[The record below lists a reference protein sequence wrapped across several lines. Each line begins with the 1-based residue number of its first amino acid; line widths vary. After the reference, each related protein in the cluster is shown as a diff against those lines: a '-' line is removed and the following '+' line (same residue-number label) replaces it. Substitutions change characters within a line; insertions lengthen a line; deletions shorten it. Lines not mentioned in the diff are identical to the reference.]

1 MKIGFD
7 AKRAYKNNT
16 GLGNYSRMIISSM
29 SDDDLL
35 YLFTPDTKGRYK
47 DLFSDLKNVSVVT
60 PKGLWRLVPGLWRT
74 FGIAPQIRRLN
85 LDVYHGLSHELPRG
99 RVGETRL
106 VVSMHDLIVWRYPK
120 QFPLVDRLIYK
131 LKQRHSCRRADTI
144 VAISKQTA
152 HDLVDIM
159 GIDSAKIK
167 VVYQSCDAIFR
178 QPVSDE
184 QRAAVR
190 EKYSLP
196 DKYLLCVGTIEQR
209 KNQAAVVEALSLL
222 HSNAH
227 TPLQQF
233 PHLVIVGRKTAYY
246 DTVAE
251 AVRSYGLE
259 SCVHFLNN
267 VDFVDFPALYS
278 EAFASVYMSIFEGF
292 GIPVLESLSC
302 GTPVVAS
309 SRSSIPEVGGDAALY
324 ADPENSQDIAAK
336 INSLLT
342 DDNLYAKLCSRSVAQ
357 ASRFNPREIAADLQK
372 IYGEQ

>member
-120 QFPLVDRLIYK
+120 QFPFVDRLIYK

-144 VAISKQTA
+144 VAISEQTA
-152 HDLVDIM
+152 HDLVEIM
-159 GIDSAKIK
+159 GTDSAKIK
-167 VVYQSCDAIFR
+167 VVYQSCDTIFR

-209 KNQAAVVEALSLL
+209 KNQAAIVRALSGVD
-222 HSNAH
+222 AGI
-227 TPLQQF
+227 
-233 PHLVIVGRKTAYY
+233 HLVIVGKKTGYY
-246 DTVAE
+246 ETVKE
-251 AVRSYGLE
+251 TVCELGIGSR
-259 SCVHFLNN
+259 VHFLNG
-267 VDFVDFPALYS
+267 VDFADFPALYS

-302 GTPVVAS
+302 GTPVIAS
-309 SRSSIPEVGGDAALY
+309 CRSSIPEVGGDAALY
-324 ADPENSQDIAAK
+324 ADPDNPKEIVDRIHLLLGDKELYDTMRLRGKNQAA
-336 INSLLT
+336 
-342 DDNLYAKLCSRSVAQ
+342 
-357 ASRFNPREIAADLQK
+357 RFSPDSIVSDLQSL
-372 IYGEQ
+372 YVALAEQ